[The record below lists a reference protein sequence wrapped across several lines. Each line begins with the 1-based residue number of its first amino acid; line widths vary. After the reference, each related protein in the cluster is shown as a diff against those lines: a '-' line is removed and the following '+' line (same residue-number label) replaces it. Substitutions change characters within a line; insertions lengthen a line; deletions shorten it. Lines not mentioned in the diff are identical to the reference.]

1 MGTVIAGMERGESLC
16 LYVKSVS
23 DVGLFDQLRGSHWP
37 KKMLLGRFQVRP
49 EKSVSLCLMCGR
61 YVP

>member
-1 MGTVIAGMERGESLC
+1 MSLQQPALVF

-23 DVGLFDQLRGSHWP
+23 GVGLFDQLRGSHWP

-49 EKSVSLCLMCGR
+49 EKSISLCLMCGR